1 MEFQAGSKTKSGYLA
16 VPPSGNGPGVL
27 VLHAWWGLNEFFV
40 DLCDRLACEGFVAL
54 APDLYDGAVA
64 TSLEEA
70 ERLRD
75 AHDVAAAAAESKI
88 LQALDTLKSFQHSPA
103 SRGNTVGTIG
113 CSLGAFWS
121 LRLSTLRPEDIA
133 AVVLFYGLGEA
144 DFTTSHAAYFGHF
157 AEDDLW
163 EPLDQVRL
171 MEADIRRAGKE
182 VTFHVYPGVGHWF
195 FEANRQDAFH
205 AESAQL
211 AWDRTV
217 SFLRGHLNQNA
228 ESLLRTE

>member
-40 DLCDRLACEGFVAL
+40 DLCDRLAREGFVAL
-54 APDLYDGAVA
+54 APDLYDGAIA

-88 LQALDTLKSFQHSPA
+88 LQALDTLSQFPEA
-103 SRGNTVGTIG
+103 SGKAVGTIG

-144 DFTTSHAAYFGHF
+144 DFTTSRAAYLGHF

-182 VTFHVYPGVGHWF
+182 VRFHVYPGVGHWF

-217 SFLRGHLNQNA
+217 SFLCDHLNPDA